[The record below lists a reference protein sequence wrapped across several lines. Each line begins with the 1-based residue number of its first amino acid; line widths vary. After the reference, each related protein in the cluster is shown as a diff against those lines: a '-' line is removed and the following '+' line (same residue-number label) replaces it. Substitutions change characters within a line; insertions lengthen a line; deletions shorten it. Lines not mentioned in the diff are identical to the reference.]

1 MRKFSSY
8 LILTTAVAAL
18 AALLLVG
25 CQEGNRP
32 STELRDRPT
41 AQLKNHEELTPNPP
55 TPLKG
60 GMQRGKDTSTLDEGF
75 YEQNPKYEAFHP
87 DSLIGSWQW
96 LHTYCSIGNLSCK
109 VYWCMVLRFE
119 RGNKLSVDF
128 NGKTIVEGAKYT
140 LKKAEENPYGEY
152 LITVPEEVRKV
163 VFENVGDLPEAILNG
178 YASFTIINKE
188 YEMKCLVITDTEG
201 TGQRDLHQ
209 SSTFRKVDEEHPARP
224 LRWWSEGDYEGRR

>member
-1 MRKFSSY
+1 MTFF
-8 LILTTAVAAL
+8 AMAAL
-18 AALLLVG
+18 TVLLLVG
-25 CQEGNRP
+25 CGQGNSKGR
-32 STELRDRPT
+32 SS
-41 AQLKNHEELTPNPP
+41 QKKNETN
-55 TPLKG
+55 TSASI
-60 GMQRGKDTSTLDEGF
+60 DTSTLDEGH
-75 YEQNPKYEAFHP
+75 YEQNQEYEAFHP

-96 LHTYCSIGNLSCK
+96 LHTHCSIGDLSCK
-109 VYWCMVLRFE
+109 VHWCMVLRFE

-152 LITVPEEVRKV
+152 LITVPEEARKA

-178 YASFTIINKE
+178 YASFTTINKE

-201 TGQRDLHQ
+201 TGQSDLHQ
-209 SSTFRKVDEEHPARP
+209 SSTFRRVDEEHPARP

>member
-1 MRKFSSY
+1 MRKLSYY
-8 LILTTAVAAL
+8 LILATAVAAL
-18 AALLLVG
+18 AALLLAG
-25 CQEGNRP
+25 CQEGSRNRF
-32 STELRDRPT
+32 SS
-41 AQLKNHEELTPNPP
+41 QKKNETN
-55 TPLKG
+55 
-60 GMQRGKDTSTLDEGF
+60 MSVSIDTSTPD
-75 YEQNPKYEAFHP
+75 EAFREQTPKMEVLHP

-109 VYWCMVLRFE
+109 VHWCMVLRFE

-152 LITVPEEVRKV
+152 LITVPEEVRKM

-178 YASFTIINKE
+178 YASFTTINKE
-188 YEMKCLVITDTEG
+188 YEMKCLVITDTEV
-201 TGQRDLHQ
+201 TGRSDLHQ

>member
-1 MRKFSSY
+1 MNRKMTFF
-8 LILTTAVAAL
+8 AMAAL
-18 AALLLVG
+18 TILLLIG
-25 CQEGNRP
+25 CGQGNSKGR
-32 STELRDRPT
+32 SS
-41 AQLKNHEELTPNPP
+41 QKKNETN
-55 TPLKG
+55 TSASF
-60 GMQRGKDTSTLDEGF
+60 DTSTPDVEF
-75 YEQNPKYEAFHP
+75 KEQTQKKEVLHP

-96 LHTYCSIGNLSCK
+96 LHTHCSIGDLSCK
-109 VYWCMVLRFE
+109 VHWCMVLRFE

-163 VFENVGDLPEAILNG
+163 VFDNVGNQPEAILNG

-201 TGQRDLHQ
+201 TGRKDLHQ
-209 SSTFRKVDEEHPARP
+209 SSTFRRVDEEHPARP
-224 LRWWSEGDYEGRR
+224 LRWWSE

>member
-25 CQEGNRP
+25 CQEGSRNRF
-32 STELRDRPT
+32 SS
-41 AQLKNHEELTPNPP
+41 QKKNETN
-55 TPLKG
+55 TSASI
-60 GMQRGKDTSTLDEGF
+60 DTSTPDVEF
-75 YEQNPKYEAFHP
+75 KEQTQKKEVLHP

-128 NGKTIVEGAKYT
+128 NGETIVDGAKYT

-152 LITVPEEVRKV
+152 LITVPEEARKA
-163 VFENVGDLPEAILNG
+163 VFDKVGDLPEAILNG